1 MYAIIEI
8 AGQQFKVEK
17 DQKILVHRLEQ
28 KEGSQFDIESVLLL
42 DNDKNV
48 LVGEPLISGAKIIAR
63 VISHT
68 KGDKVRIFK
77 KKKRKGYQ
85 IETGHR
91 QQFSEIMIEEIIE
104 NAAKDTRAAGAK
116 KGKPAVKETQPVSQA
131 VEKEAVTEVAV
142 SEPHIKTSP
151 VKKAAARKD
160 QDAAIEETKQVT
172 KKAVTKKPAPK
183 ASEAKTAAGKS
194 AGKQTAAEQK
204 DDKKKAPVKKTEA
217 KKPGTKK
224 STKK

>member
-17 DQKILVHRLEQ
+17 DQKILVQRLEQ

-85 IETGHR
+85 IQTGHR

-104 NAAKDTRAAGAK
+104 NAEDTRAAGAK

-131 VEKEAVTEVAV
+131 EEKEAVTEVPV
-142 SEPHIKTSP
+142 SEPHAKTSP

-160 QDAAIEETKQVT
+160 QDAAIEETKPVT

>member
-17 DQKILVHRLEQ
+17 DQKILVQRLEQ

-48 LVGEPLISGAKIIAR
+48 LVGEPLISGVKIIAR
-63 VISHT
+63 LISHT
-68 KGDKVRIFK
+68 QGDKVRIFK

-85 IETGHR
+85 KQTGHR

-104 NAAKDTRAAGAK
+104 NAAKDTRAAKAK
-116 KGKPAVKETQPVSQA
+116 KVKPAIKETRLVSQA
-131 VEKEAVTEVAV
+131 EEKEAVTEVAV
-142 SEPHIKTSP
+142 SEPHAKTSP

-160 QDAAIEETKQVT
+160 QDAVIEETKPVT
-172 KKAVTKKPAPK
+172 KKVVTKKPAPK
-183 ASEAKTAAGKS
+183 ASEAKTSAGKS
-194 AGKQTAAEQK
+194 AGKQKAAEQK